1 MSIEFA
7 VIGTNFITDRFLEA
21 AKTVPEFHL
30 KAVCSRTREKGE
42 AFARKHGAELVF
54 DDLDALAACTEVD
67 AVYIATPNC
76 CHMDQ
81 SIRMMRGGKH
91 VLCEK
96 PVASNAK
103 EFARMRAAAEENGVV
118 LLEAMRNYFSPGF
131 AAIRENLPKLGA
143 IRRVSFEFC
152 QYSSRYDKFRNG
164 IIENAFN
171 PDLSNGALMDIGV
184 YCVHPMAAMF
194 GMPEKITGSSQKLRG
209 GVEGA
214 GVLIAQYDGFQ
225 VDCTYSKIYNSQ
237 NPSQI
242 QGEDGVM
249 VIREVG
255 NPRDVTIHYRKG
267 GEEKLVFPSLEN
279 NMPYEIQTFLDL
291 IRKGSVHHRYLD
303 YSRMELEIM
312 DEMRRQQGIVFP
324 ADR

>member
-1 MSIEFA
+1 MSTEFA

-21 AKTVPEFHL
+21 AKTVPGFHL
-30 KAVCSRTREKGE
+30 KAVYSRTREKGE
-42 AFARKHGAELVF
+42 AFAKKHGADLVF
-54 DDLDALAACTEVD
+54 DDLDALAACPEVD

-81 SIRMMRGGKH
+81 SIRMLSGGKH

-103 EFARMRAAAEENGVV
+103 EFAKMRRAAEENGVV
-118 LLEAMRNYFSPGF
+118 LLEAMRNFFSPGF
-131 AAIRENLPKLGA
+131 GAIRENLPKLGTL
-143 IRRVSFEFC
+143 RRVNFEFC

-184 YCVHPMAAMF
+184 YCVHPMAALF
-194 GMPEKITGSSQKLRG
+194 GMPEKITGSSQKLRN

-225 VDCTYSKIYNSQ
+225 VDCVYSKIYNSQ
-237 NPSQI
+237 NASQI
-242 QGEDGVM
+242 QGEDGTM

-255 NPRDVTIHYRKG
+255 NPREATIYYRNG
-267 GEEKLVFPSLEN
+267 GEEKLSFPSLEN
-279 NMPYEIQTFLDL
+279 NMSYEIEIFLDL
-291 IRKGSVHHRYLD
+291 IRKDEIRHPYLE